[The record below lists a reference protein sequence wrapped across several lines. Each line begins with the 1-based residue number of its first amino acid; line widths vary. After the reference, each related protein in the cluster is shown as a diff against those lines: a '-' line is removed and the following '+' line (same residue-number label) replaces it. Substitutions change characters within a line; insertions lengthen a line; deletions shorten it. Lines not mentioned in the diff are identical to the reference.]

1 MVWQLGLT
9 VVEIK
14 MRVEAE
20 TITPAMAAEY
30 LKANTHNRPCSADR
44 VADLAGAMKRGEWMD
59 NGDAIRFSDDGVLLD
74 GQGRLKACISAG
86 VSFKTLVVRDLP
98 REAFKTMDLGKK
110 RNVAD
115 MLAIDGEK
123 NTTKLARALRFLM
136 MYEGGSYNGATYTPQ
151 QLEECLIRHPNLR
164 KWMTPSRQMYKVT
177 GHGAV
182 VLAVCYLGSLTRP
195 QTAEEFMQ
203 LLLDGAG
210 LEKGSP
216 VLTLRDRLQQDRA
229 STSKLPASYVSQLVI
244 YAYNAF
250 AKGDS
255 RAILKGSRNS
265 GELPRVIK

>member
-1 MVWQLGLT
+1 
-9 VVEIK
+9 
-14 MRVEAE
+14 MRVNTE
-20 TITPAMAAEY
+20 TITPALAAEY
-30 LKANTHNRPCSADR
+30 LKANTHNRPCSTAR

-74 GQGRLKACISAG
+74 GQGRLKACIAAG
-86 VSFKTLVVRDLP
+86 VSFNTLVVRDLP

-110 RNVAD
+110 RNLAD

-136 MYEGGSYNGATYTPQ
+136 MYEAGSFNGAMYTPQ
-151 QLEECLIRHPNLR
+151 QLEECLRRHPGLR
-164 KWMTPSRQMYKVT
+164 NWMAPNKQMYKVT
-177 GHGAV
+177 GHAAI

-195 QTAEEFMQ
+195 QAAEEFMR

-229 STSKLPASYVSQLVI
+229 ATSKLPASYVAQLVI
-244 YAYNAF
+244 HAYNAF

-265 GELPRVIK
+265 GDLPRVMK